1 MRITRK
7 RRRAAA
13 KRQQR
18 KDLLA
23 RRIHKSAG
31 FMAAGAMMLGGVNQ
45 AMAMPQNGQVAA
57 GAAEIARRNAEMAIN
72 QHSQNAVINWQSF
85 NIGAGERVN
94 IFQPNSQAALLNRV
108 MDGNATKIMGAL
120 QANGRVF
127 VVNPAGILFARG
139 AQVNVGSLIAS
150 TLDISNAD
158 FMAGRYAFVSQKDSG
173 KVINKGELIAKNKG
187 LVALLGKDVEN
198 DGVIVAKK
206 GTVALASGDQITLDF
221 NGDGKVAVVPDKD
234 TVKRVIT
241 NKGLVEA
248 DGGLV
253 FLSAA
258 AGTEL
263 TNSVVNQEGIIR
275 AQSLDGDTG
284 KVQLTADSVRVKDGS
299 TIDVSG
305 DNGGKVEIGGGWQG
319 SGSLTHAKNVNVE
332 DGASIKADARADN
345 GNGGEVVV
353 WSDGKTSVHGNISAK
368 GKGDGDGG
376 KVETSGHE
384 LCVTGRVSAASEQG
398 RNGQW
403 LLDPYNV
410 EITDGG
416 AQDEISGHTYTA
428 VKSESKIANTVVN
441 QALQTGTNVKISTG
455 TAAGGDDG
463 DIVIDGA
470 ITSSGKNA
478 TLSLEAARDIIIN
491 KDITGD
497 KLSLDFKS
505 NSGNGGKFM
514 GGKITQA
521 ASSTIATG
529 GGSVYFHGGN
539 KDDMA
544 RATVAG
550 ESGIQLA
557 GTITT
562 AGGNITLHGATNEK
576 NADGVQITG
585 KVDAGAGKF
594 AILAHNEAG
603 GNGLAYDGTMSAKD
617 MQLTMDTAKGS
628 GTITSTADADGNKG
642 TLSIQTET
650 KNAAISLGSGVGLNI
665 TNALLGGGFATT
677 QIGAA
682 DNAGTIQV
690 GSAVSTTGDLTLYG
704 GSIAVGAALTSD
716 KNISLKAID
725 KITGTAAGKV
735 TAEVLDVETKGDV
748 QLSTDVAILKG
759 KANSFDITNTS
770 TSSMKPM
777 TLGAEDMKLTAA
789 KDISIKSSGIL
800 TSVAG
805 AISSAA
811 GDIALQADSFAL
823 TDDSIQGKGKLTI
836 DTLTAGKSFGVGG
849 AAGDVELAGVG
860 FAAAGFSAIQF
871 GSQDTGAI
879 RIGTLNVNDAVSFTS
894 GSSIT
899 VEGQVTSNG
908 KDMTFTAGG
917 ADGFQLETGSVL
929 EAGAA
934 DIAIQADKLT
944 LSGAFSTQNTGTLSF
959 SRKSTDAYTIGGN
972 DASSYITDESLQKIN
987 DTFKN
992 VIIGTESGG
1001 AVTLADITKPPAYL
1015 TVKSGSTATVT
1026 GTVKANSLVLAAK
1039 EGIQENGGSIKA
1051 ESLLLQGG
1059 KADLTGVGNEIQNL
1073 AADVSG
1079 ALAVNSSADMTIGQ
1093 VEDRNAEKVVKKEGI
1108 TTKGGSVKITMDADK
1123 KLTMGTIDAGSANI
1137 TISAD
1142 SIAKGTSTG
1151 KVTTSGKVQLYTTT
1165 AEKTI
1170 AIDTEEHAGAMNITS
1185 DSFAKGAFSNSYG
1198 ELIIGRRTDEQDG
1211 SSQQGKVII
1220 KHTNFSSK
1228 TTVRTENQVEFAD
1241 SNIVGGDLTV
1251 HATGLQLDKESTTDI
1266 KNHNLNLNLTD
1277 SLDLGEGV
1285 INGSGKLNIT
1295 TPEGKNIYLGGTD
1308 FAMPAAEDNGYKI
1321 GYGTVNS
1328 NLTGFS
1334 DFGITTKENVYLY
1347 AGGID
1352 KSVKIA
1358 GAKGIHVVEDV
1369 TLGSADP
1376 AAATELTLN
1385 SAAGTID
1392 VAAGKTLT
1400 INGANTVVNAAAK
1413 EIKLAA
1419 GAKIEAKAEMAGAA
1433 AGKGGVTLTADAL
1446 ELGTNAKIDGGAGS
1460 FTLQTDK
1467 LTVDRADSV
1476 TNIEGKGK
1484 LTLATKSAAAKM
1496 FVENELTT
1504 AENGLHVT
1512 AADINGGVFGAG
1524 FTELSLGNE
1533 KGTGTLTID
1542 SVALKNS
1549 LTLQNGSSG
1558 AIVFQGKNS
1567 VAAGQA
1573 VTLKAGSIR
1582 NADGG
1587 SFAAESGQAGASQLN
1602 IYTNDLS
1609 QLTGTGGKTIL
1620 GTGTLGLST
1629 YDGTTAIHITKD
1641 AQAGG
1646 LNLYDA
1652 LLNGTGAFA
1661 DTFSA
1666 FAIGNEAQQSITVSG
1681 GTLAKPTTLTTSAEG
1696 TITGSG
1702 LQAAH
1707 VAFVGGDVKLTGDN
1721 TIGTVAANVRSLSLE
1736 ETAGKQL
1743 TAGEVNDVK
1752 GIAATSGDIELTT
1765 DQFDIAGDA
1774 KLSGKGK
1781 LTIAQKTEG
1790 VALNIG
1796 DNAIKDHG
1804 AGALNIKSEWFA
1816 GHDKNPAI
1824 ADGFSH
1830 IYLGGGY
1837 GDANIDSSTDLHF
1850 LDPTTVRSGFE
1861 EAVTKSKTTTISG
1874 KTHIHL
1880 AGTDGI
1886 EFMAQKFKMNGTST
1900 IETESGDI
1908 SITADEVE
1916 LSSNSQTGTIMTGAQ
1931 GAAKGGQLNLKT
1943 LDENRSIKVGTFAG
1957 QIATDA
1963 LYLDSSYFDASST
1976 TRIFAK
1982 GFDAINIGRGAG
1994 KGSYEQS
2001 GSITFEDT
2009 VNVIQGYKNSN
2020 AAVKISG
2027 KMSFGEKDYNIR
2039 SQNVVLSGADI
2050 ETTTGNVNITTNSLT
2065 NDTSQGRNS
2074 IKTTQGG
2081 KLTLDTFDK
2090 EREIHIG
2097 KTGTPGLDIDKEW
2110 FDTETTTETS
2120 IFHGFN
2126 EINFGGEDHTGN
2138 ITINGFEAPKA
2149 DGTKPSVV
2157 NIKTQGDVAQQEN
2170 GGGLVAD
2177 KVTIA
2182 AGGDVDLTNSEN
2194 HIKEIGD
2201 VTGKKID
2208 IKNNTSTSSKTTET
2222 TTITGH
2228 IQGETITVQTDGS
2241 IKIESSGSLESTTG
2255 GVTID
2260 AAKGHFSNENTN
2272 PGSQVIKTPDSQRW
2286 IIHTDSPEGD
2296 NPGTLVPDG
2305 IRYNT
2310 QDDKEVKN
2318 PTGKDYGWDK
2328 NVIAYTKPLV
2338 VNVISERVYGDGNAN
2353 FITGDAFKAENANKE
2368 HQGTATEQAKY
2379 AKLLEALR
2387 NDPDKSYKWDTK
2399 LTATTAVNTAGG
2411 PAAGAIY
2418 GNAKEGGIAG
2428 QNRQIEYVGDNNL
2441 NATVNID
2448 FKIVPRTI
2456 KVTAADVKKTYD
2468 GMSYTSFNNP
2478 QTKVT
2483 YENVIAA
2490 DKNADGSLK
2499 SGIITGGAIRYGTTV
2514 TAGKSAEGAK
2524 DAGNYAIDI
2533 QDSNLVSNGN
2543 YVFEYQNGT
2552 LTIDKRMLAVSAGN
2566 MEKVYGTDDPASVSG
2581 KITSG
2586 SLADGQKSTI
2596 EVISAGNKYQN
2607 VGEKTELTV
2616 KKVIILDADG
2626 QDVTK
2631 NYNITSEAGS
2641 LSVTPR
2647 EVVVKATDRERVYG
2661 EENTKLANTN
2671 GNPDYC
2677 IEAAADSGNT
2687 HTGLVNGATLTEL
2700 VVSQTDDGI
2709 DALSDAGTY
2718 QGKIKVSGGKIVGAS
2733 TANYKITYQDGDI
2746 IIKKKKVTV
2755 SAVDDTHKYDGTA
2768 YQKGNGVRYDG
2779 FVGSDTIDT
2788 IKGRTGS
2795 INYGVLK
2802 DSTARN
2808 AEGAIH
2814 AGTYAIGIQGSDL
2827 ASTNY
2832 DFAYQDGSL
2841 TITPRIVKVK
2851 VNDAER
2857 IYGQSN
2863 DVISLTGS
2871 VVSGEG
2877 YDTLLDGD
2885 KFNNYTIASAAD
2897 EKSDV
2902 GTYAMHANNVSLSA
2916 DSRSLS
2922 SDYAITSEDGTLLVK
2937 PRPLTL
2943 YAGDKSRAF
2952 GDDNDMSKY
2961 IDGTTKFRGAVTT
2974 EASGLTNGDTITD
2987 VRETIDAR
2995 ADRKTNAGTAGLST
3009 NISDAVFRRGKASN
3023 YDIHYVAGKFS
3034 IRPREVL
3041 ITAGSASRNYGKQ
3054 NPMVSE
3060 YTLTRA
3066 DGQAGEALLFGDQLN
3081 NVTMYYDDD
3090 ITATT
3095 SSGIH
3100 KGVIHVNKD
3109 WTFSGTSLDNY
3120 KFSYAPGN
3128 LEVELKGFL
3137 PGSPEQIGLDIGTQS
3152 SSAHTM
3158 ATTDG
3163 LHDSQKSPL
3172 SASVIVPN
3180 EKTSTI
3186 VVADDGSHSEASTS
3200 PVNTMGTMAQPD
3212 SIVISSE
3219 HGESSAQTFHNNP
3232 DGSFEIKMGENK
3244 NGSDANGVRVAGY
3257 VTKGEGQSENQGG
3270 IPVLYTDGK
3279 KRKLDGIYTINYSSE
3294 ALSIMPSSQ
3303 KVTIPDPS
3311 EICQEV
3317 AKEYSFM
3324 YQSREGSYQVS
3335 YGNGIVAIF
3344 PQDEISRDMLV
3355 NGSKNAGRAVLSTG
3369 ILSAVQN
3376 LGVMPDMIWA
3386 IYLFTTLDSETI
3398 N

>member
-7 RRRAAA
+7 RRRAAERRL
-13 KRQQR
+13 KQ
-18 KDLLA
+18 KHLLTQGL
-23 RRIHKSAG
+23 RRGAG
-31 FMAAGAMMLGGVNQ
+31 VVAAGAMMISGSQHGWAL
-45 AMAMPQNGQVAA
+45 PQGGQVAA
-57 GAAEIARRNAEMAIN
+57 GAAEIAQKNVEMAIR
-72 QHSQNAVINWQSF
+72 QQSQNAIINWQSF
-85 NIGAGERVN
+85 NIGANERVN

-108 MDGNATKIMGAL
+108 MDGNVTQIMGAL

-127 VVNPAGILFARG
+127 IVNPAGILFAPG
-139 AQVNVGSLIAS
+139 AQVNVGSLVAS
-150 TLDISNAD
+150 TLQISNAD
-158 FMAGRYAFVSQKDSG
+158 FMAGQYAFVSQKDGG
-173 KVINKGELIAKNKG
+173 KVINKGELIAKNQG
-187 LVALLGKDVEN
+187 LVALLGQQAEN

-206 GTVALASGDQITLDF
+206 GTAALAAGEAISLDF
-221 NGDGKVAVVPDKD
+221 DGDGKVAVVPSKNA
-234 TVKRVIT
+234 VEHVVT

-253 FLSAA
+253 FMSAA
-258 AGTEL
+258 AGEAL
-263 TNSVVNQEGIIR
+263 TDSVVNQEGIVR
-275 AQSLDGDTG
+275 AQSLDGKGGT
-284 KVQLTADSVRVKDGS
+284 VAVTASVVNAKAGS
-299 TIDVSG
+299 VIDVSG
-305 DNGGKVEIGGGWQG
+305 DNGGKVEVGGGWQG
-319 SGSLTHAKNVNVE
+319 SGELAHAKQVIVE
-332 DGASIKADARADN
+332 KGAQIKADATAED
-345 GNGGEVVV
+345 GNGGEAAI
-353 WSDGKTSVHGNISAK
+353 WSDGKTAFHGDISAK
-368 GKGDGDGG
+368 GKGTGAGG
-376 KVETSGHE
+376 RVETSGHE
-384 LCVTGRVSAASEQG
+384 LSVTGHVEAASEQG
-398 RNGQW
+398 QNGQW

-410 EITDGG
+410 TITDGG
-416 AQDEISGHTYTA
+416 TGDAVDGNSYTA
-428 VKSESKIANTVVN
+428 AKSDSKIANTVVN
-441 QALQTGTNVKISTG
+441 AALQANTDVKISTG
-455 TAAGGDDG
+455 TAAGGDNG
-463 DIVIDGA
+463 DITINGS
-470 ITSSGKNA
+470 IQSSGKNA

-491 KDITGD
+491 KDITGEQ
-497 KLSLDFKS
+497 LNLDFKS
-505 NSGNGGKFM
+505 NSGNGGTFM
-514 GGKITQA
+514 GGKIKQA
-521 ASSTIATG
+521 ADSTITTN

-539 KDDMA
+539 TDDMA
-544 RATVAG
+544 RATVTG

-585 KVDAGAGKF
+585 KVDAGAGKL

-617 MQLTMDTAKGS
+617 MQLTMDAAKGS
-628 GTITSTADADGNKG
+628 GTITSTTDADGNKG
-642 TLSIQTET
+642 TLTIQTEK
-650 KNAAISLGSGVGLNI
+650 KNGAISLGSGAGLNI
-665 TNALLGGGFATT
+665 TDAVLGGGFAAT

-682 DNAGTIQV
+682 DNAGMIQV

-704 GSIAVGAALTSD
+704 GSITVGAALTSD
-716 KNISLKAID
+716 KNISLKASD

-735 TAEVLDVETKGDV
+735 TAEVLDVETPGDV
-748 QLSTDVAILKG
+748 RLSTDVALLTG

-770 TSSMKPM
+770 TSQTKHM

-805 AISSAA
+805 AIHSDA
-811 GDIALQADSFAL
+811 GDITLKADSFDLA
-823 TDDSIQGKGKLTI
+823 DDSIQGKGKLTI
-836 DTLTAGKSFGVGG
+836 DTLTPGKSFGVGVDT
-849 AAGDVELAGVG
+849 GDVKLAGVG
-860 FAAAGFSAIQF
+860 FAAEGFSGIQF
-871 GSQDTGAI
+871 GSKDTGAI
-879 RIGTLNVNDAVSFTS
+879 RIGTLNVKDAVSFTS

-899 VEGQVTSNG
+899 VAGQLSSNG
-908 KDMTFTAGG
+908 KDMAFTAEG
-917 ADGFQLETGSVL
+917 ADGFQLENGSVL

-944 LSGAFSTQNTGTLSF
+944 LAGAFSAQNTGTLSF
-959 SRKSTDAYTIGGN
+959 SRRSTDAYTIGGN
-972 DASSYITDESLQKIN
+972 DASSYITDESLQKIG

-992 VIIGTESGG
+992 IIIGTESGG

-1059 KADLTGVGNEIQNL
+1059 KADLTGAGNEIQNL

-1211 SSQQGKVII
+1211 SSQKGKVII

-1251 HATGLQLDKESTTDI
+1251 HATGLQLDKDSTTDI

-1400 INGANTVVNAAAK
+1400 INGANTVVHAAAK

-1433 AGKGGVTLTADAL
+1433 AGKGSVTLTADAL
-1446 ELGTNAKIDGGAGS
+1446 ELGKGAKIDGGAGS

-1542 SVALKNS
+1542 SVAFKNS

-1582 NADGG
+1582 NAAGG
-1587 SFAAESGQAGASQLN
+1587 SFEAQSGPAGASQLN

-1609 QLTGTGGKTIL
+1609 KLTGTAGNTIR

-1666 FAIGNEAQQSITVSG
+1666 FAIGNDTQQSITVSG

-1696 TITGSG
+1696 KITGSG

-1721 TIGTVAANVRSLSLE
+1721 IIGTVAANVRSLSLE

-1743 TAGEVNDVK
+1743 TAGEVNGVK

-1774 KLSGKGK
+1774 KLLGKGK

-1804 AGALNIKSEWFA
+1804 AGALNIKSEWFV

-1916 LSSNSQTGTIMTGAQ
+1916 LASNSSTGTIMTGTQ
-1931 GAAKGGQLNLKT
+1931 GTVKGGQLNIKT
-1943 LDENRSIKVGTFAG
+1943 LDENRSIKVGTFNG
-1957 QIATDA
+1957 QIAVDA

-2090 EREIHIG
+2090 EQEIHIG

-2110 FDTETTTETS
+2110 FDTDTTTETS

-2138 ITINGFEAPKA
+2138 ISVNGFEVPKA

-2157 NIKTQGDVAQQEN
+2157 NITNQGDVTQQEN

-2182 AGGDVDLTNSEN
+2182 AGGNVDLTNSEN
-2194 HIKEIGD
+2194 HIQEIGD

-2208 IKNNTSTSSKTTET
+2208 IKNNTSTSSKTTGT

-2241 IKIESSGSLESTTG
+2241 IKIDSSGSLESTSG

-2260 AAKGHFSNENTN
+2260 AGKGHFINENTN

-2338 VNVISERVYGDGNAN
+2338 VNVTSERVYGDGNAN
-2353 FITGDAFKAENANKE
+2353 FITGDAFKAENADKE
-2368 HQGTATEQAKY
+2368 HKGTATEQAKY
-2379 AKLLEALR
+2379 AKLLEDLR
-2387 NDPDKSYKWDTK
+2387 NNPDKSYKWDDK
-2399 LTATTAVNTAGG
+2399 LTPATAVNTAGG

-2428 QNRQIEYVGDNNL
+2428 KNRQIEYVGDNNL

-2448 FKIVPRTI
+2448 FKITPRTVT
-2456 KVTAADVKKTYD
+2456 VTAANDTKTYD
-2468 GMSYTSFNNP
+2468 GKAYTSNENGNG
-2478 QTKVT
+2478 QVT
-2483 YENVIAA
+2483 YENIYTE
-2490 DKNADGSLK
+2490 DKNAEGGFK
-2499 SGIITGGAIRYGTTV
+2499 KGIITGGSIRYGT
-2514 TAGKSAEGAK
+2514 AQSGKTSAEGAK
-2524 DAGNYAIDI
+2524 DAGSYAIGI
-2533 QDSNLVSNGN
+2533 QDSDLTSNGN
-2543 YVFEYQNGT
+2543 YVFVYQDGT
-2552 LTIDKRMLAVSAGN
+2552 LTIDKRKLAVSAGDVQ
-2566 MEKVYGTDDPASVSG
+2566 KVYGTDDPSSVAG
-2581 KITSG
+2581 TVTGG
-2586 SLADGQKSTI
+2586 SLADGQQSRLDIQT
-2596 EVISAGNKYQN
+2596 AGQKYQN
-2607 VGEKTELTV
+2607 VGETTAVTV
-2616 KKVIILDADG
+2616 NKVTILDENG
-2626 QDVTK
+2626 EDVTK
-2631 NYNITSEAGS
+2631 NYDITQSDGV
-2641 LSVTPR
+2641 LKVTPR
-2647 EVVVKATDRERVYG
+2647 DVIVTAADYERVYG
-2661 EENTKLANTN
+2661 Q
-2671 GNPDYC
+2671 GNDQLEPVGRAGYTVG
-2677 IEAAADSGNT
+2677 AAIDTADE
-2687 HTGLVNGATLTEL
+2687 HTGLVNGDTLTA
-2700 VVSQTDDGI
+2700 VTISKDVTGI
-2709 DALSDAGTY
+2709 DALTDAGTY
-2718 QGKIKVSGGKIVGAS
+2718 AGTIKAAGGTITPGKAQ
-2733 TANYKITYQDGDI
+2733 NYHIIYKDGNLVI
-2746 IIKKKKVTV
+2746 HKKQVVVK
-2755 SAVDDTHKYDGTA
+2755 AVDDSRKYDGTS
-2768 YQKGNGVRYDG
+2768 YTGGNGVTYEG
-2779 FVGSDTIDT
+2779 FLPDQDITNIAGKS
-2788 IKGRTGS
+2788 
-2795 INYGVLK
+2795 
-2802 DSTARN
+2802 
-2808 AEGAIH
+2808 GAISYGKTADTGQENAQGAVH
-2814 AGTYAIGIQGSDL
+2814 AGSYAIGIQGSDL
-2827 ASTNY
+2827 TAKNY
-2832 DFAYQDGSL
+2832 EFAYEDGNL
-2841 TITPRIVKVK
+2841 TITPRQVKVK
-2851 VNDAER
+2851 VENGSR
-2857 IYGQSN
+2857 VFGQPN
-2863 DVISLTGS
+2863 DVVKVTGHA
-2871 VVSGEG
+2871 VDEAG
-2877 YDTLLDGD
+2877 YDGLLVGD
-2885 KFNNYTIASAAD
+2885 SFADFSITSAAD
-2897 EKSDV
+2897 DKANV
-2902 GTYAMHANNVSLSA
+2902 GDYSMQVKEASLSKDSKSWSTDYHVTA
-2916 DSRSLS
+2916 DPGRL
-2922 SDYAITSEDGTLLVK
+2922 
-2937 PRPLTL
+2937 
-2943 YAGDKSRAF
+2943 
-2952 GDDNDMSKY
+2952 
-2961 IDGTTKFRGAVTT
+2961 
-2974 EASGLTNGDTITD
+2974 TIT
-2987 VRETIDAR
+2987 
-2995 ADRKTNAGTAGLST
+2995 
-3009 NISDAVFRRGKASN
+3009 
-3023 YDIHYVAGKFS
+3023 
-3034 IRPREVL
+3034 PREVC
-3041 ITAGSASRNYGKQ
+3041 ITAGSASRSYGEE
-3054 NPMVSE
+3054 NPVVKA
-3060 YTLTRA
+3060 YTVERGDSRTTR
-3066 DGQAGEALLFGDQLN
+3066 GLLFGDALAD
-3081 NVTMYYDDD
+3081 VTLYYDAG
-3090 ITATT
+3090 ITPATEQG
-3095 SSGIH
+3095 SYA
-3100 KGVIHVNKD
+3100 GVIHANKD
-3109 WTFSGTSLDNY
+3109 WKFQGTSVDNY
-3120 KFSYAPGN
+3120 RFVYAPGD
-3128 LEVELKGFL
+3128 LTITLGGL
-3137 PGSPEQIGLDIGTQS
+3137 RPGSPEHIG
-3152 SSAHTM
+3152 
-3158 ATTDG
+3158 
-3163 LHDSQKSPL
+3163 
-3172 SASVIVPN
+3172 V
-3180 EKTSTI
+3180 ETSTTVI
-3186 VVADDGSHSEASTS
+3186 TPRLTEPVDTEVDSPQGTRQPVPAVSPGNVATGEHIPSIDTAAPAIDV
-3200 PVNTMGTMAQPD
+3200 PVNTKGTMAQPD
-3212 SIVISSE
+3212 TVVIKTGGDKPAASSFQ
-3219 HGESSAQTFHNNP
+3219 SNP
-3232 DGSFEIKMGENK
+3232 DGSFGLTLQADAGPLEGEEI
-3244 NGSDANGVRVAGY
+3244 RVAGY
-3257 VTKGEGQSENQGG
+3257 MEHGGQSETPGA
-3270 IPVLYTDGK
+3270 IPVLYTDGAAK
-3279 KRKLDGIYTINYSSE
+3279 KLDGIYIINYASDK
-3294 ALSIMPSSQ
+3294 LTIMPSAQ
-3303 KVTIPDPS
+3303 KVTIPEPT
-3311 EICQEV
+3311 EIRRESTS
-3317 AKEYSFM
+3317 KYDFM
-3324 YQSREGSYQVS
+3324 YQSREGSYDVS
-3335 YGNGIVAIF
+3335 YGNGIVAIY
-3344 PQDEISRDMLV
+3344 PQDEDSRKVLTDD
-3355 NGSKNAGRAVLSTG
+3355 SKKAGRTVLSAG

-3376 LGVMPDMIWA
+3376 LGVMPDQIRAVYM
-3386 IYLFTTLDSETI
+3386 FTKI
-3398 N
+3398 V